1 MPKNKKTGQ
10 TLLGMRL
17 VTPEQF
23 ELALK
28 EVEGTGDRIEDAVV
42 FMGFVTE
49 ADLLKGL
56 ATFYKTRFVSSD
68 KLAKA
73 EIPRATLEM
82 IPRQVAERFGIFP
95 VLFDAQKSVLSV
107 VTADPDDAATLEQ
120 IRMVSSAREVLAF
133 FARPAAVRAAI
144 SKSYGGDI
152 HAFALLDHAA
162 QRQFRAMLDVYE
174 RNLVSDTSMATS
186 LSREGAPRERMMS
199 EGDLERAGSQ
209 ASGGDSSKESGVE
222 NVLELLNVMVTLL
235 ENGRPDLRGHSA
247 LVARLTRRLAER
259 INLSVPSTNAC
270 VAAAYLHD
278 LGKMGQFH
286 LTPLNVGEYE
296 GHKLAAQ
303 KVVSTPLRLLEGVR
317 LSDETRAAVQ
327 HMYERY
333 DGRGFPSGTAGK
345 EIPLG
350 ARVLAIVD
358 TYADLTQNPKN
369 PFRRALSSKEAC
381 EVIAKYKNA
390 VFDPHLVDLFKN
402 VVLGDDVRAKLLANR
417 YDALLVDADPE
428 ETTVLELRMI
438 EQGFEV
444 KVARSAEQALKVLA
458 EAGAA
463 QRGVDLVVSELDLPQ
478 ADGLTLLT
486 EVRKQPW
493 GKDLSWVVLT
503 RRKARTDAQKAFD
516 LGALD
521 FVAKPAP
528 TEVFVAKLKAL
539 LDARTS
545 TAGPRGVSGSL
556 REMGLPDIV
565 QILFHGRKTGNLKIR
580 QGTDS
585 GEIHIQGGEIWNA
598 LWGSL
603 RGEEAFYAM
612 LRLTDGEF
620 GLDPQFSA
628 ESRVIHQSS
637 EALLLEGMRRLD
649 EDIR

>member
-286 LTPLNVGEYE
+286 LMPLNVGEYE

-303 KVVSTPLRLLEGVR
+303 KVVSTPMRLLEGVR
-317 LSDETRAAVQ
+317 VSDEARAAVS

-333 DGRGFPSGTAGK
+333 DGRGFPSASPA

-350 ARVLAIVD
+350 PGSWPRRHVRRPDAEPQEPLPSRAR
-358 TYADLTQNPKN
+358 
-369 PFRRALSSKEAC
+369 
-381 EVIAKYKNA
+381 
-390 VFDPHLVDLFKN
+390 
-402 VVLGDDVRAKLLANR
+402 
-417 YDALLVDADPE
+417 
-428 ETTVLELRMI
+428 
-438 EQGFEV
+438 
-444 KVARSAEQALKVLA
+444 
-458 EAGAA
+458 
-463 QRGVDLVVSELDLPQ
+463 
-478 ADGLTLLT
+478 
-486 EVRKQPW
+486 
-493 GKDLSWVVLT
+493 
-503 RRKARTDAQKAFD
+503 
-516 LGALD
+516 
-521 FVAKPAP
+521 
-528 TEVFVAKLKAL
+528 
-539 LDARTS
+539 
-545 TAGPRGVSGSL
+545 
-556 REMGLPDIV
+556 
-565 QILFHGRKTGNLKIR
+565 
-580 QGTDS
+580 
-585 GEIHIQGGEIWNA
+585 
-598 LWGSL
+598 
-603 RGEEAFYAM
+603 
-612 LRLTDGEF
+612 
-620 GLDPQFSA
+620 
-628 ESRVIHQSS
+628 
-637 EALLLEGMRRLD
+637 
-649 EDIR
+649 